1 MNPETITD
9 IPLHAATNKHISIV
23 ISESDS
29 SQVLRLLIE
38 HRIPFSCIHSS
49 INVYSNSINSSAT
62 GPLNNT
68 SKEIYL
74 FKDEFVEKIQ
84 QLHKQIVSDF
94 SFKIP
99 SIEEVSSSFQV
110 SPSKFKSVFK
120 SLYQTPYHQYFMEHK
135 MQQARELLESGQYS
149 VKQVSDLLGYT
160 TPIKFVIV
168 FKKYQKVT
176 PGRIKVNARFRK

>member
-1 MNPETITD
+1 MNSGTITN
-9 IPLHAATNKHISIV
+9 IPMPSPTYDHVNIV

-49 INVYSNSINSSAT
+49 TGIYPTLINTSTTNAPT
-62 GPLNNT
+62 NT
-68 SKEIYL
+68 SKEIYV

-84 QLHKQIVSDF
+84 QLHEQIVSDF

-99 SIEEVSSSFQV
+99 SIDEVSSSFKV

-135 MQQARELLESGQYS
+135 MQQARELLESGRYS

-176 PGRIKVNARFRK
+176 PGRIKVNARVRR

>member
-1 MNPETITD
+1 MNTVTITTT
-9 IPLHAATNKHISIV
+9 PLPSSESELINIV

-29 SQVLRLLIE
+29 SQVLSLLIE
-38 HRIPFSCIHSS
+38 HRIPFSCIHSE
-49 INVYSNSINSSAT
+49 IKLFPNSINTLSPKNLPSST
-62 GPLNNT
+62 DET
-68 SKEIYL
+68 HL
-74 FKDEFVEKIQ
+74 FKDEFIEKIQ
-84 QLHKQIVSDF
+84 QLHEQIVSDF
-94 SFKIP
+94 SFRIP
-99 SIEEVSSSFQV
+99 PIDEVSSSFKV